1 MERSC
6 GKRKMGLFKEQK
18 ESPGGWEYSE
28 RVEGLGGGVERWAG
42 ARSCRPWD
50 NTGLSCAHPLGK
62 LI

>member
-1 MERSC
+1 
-6 GKRKMGLFKEQK
+6 MGLFKEQK

-50 NTGLSCAHPLGK
+50 NTGLSCAHPLRK